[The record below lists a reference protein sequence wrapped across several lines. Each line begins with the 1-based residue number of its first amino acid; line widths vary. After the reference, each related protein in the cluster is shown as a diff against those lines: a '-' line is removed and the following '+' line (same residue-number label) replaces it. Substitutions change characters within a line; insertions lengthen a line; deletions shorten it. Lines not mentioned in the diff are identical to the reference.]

1 MIIGQHA
8 GKIDEK
14 SRIAFPRKFRL
25 ALNDRL
31 LITRGFERSLIIVS
45 EKSWQSLLQGTENK
59 PFTQSN
65 VRQIQRFLLGGAT
78 LLELDGKGR
87 FILPDYL
94 KQFAGI
100 MSDVIFL
107 GLANYVEL
115 WDKEKWEAYSETMNK
130 TIAYVAEN
138 LTEREKND
146 RVS

>member
-14 SRIAFPRKFRL
+14 SRIAFPRKFRSI
-25 ALNDRL
+25 LNDRL

-59 PFTQSN
+59 PFTQSS

-78 LLELDGKGR
+78 LLELDVKGR

-100 MSDVIFL
+100 TNDVIFL
-107 GLANYVEL
+107 GLASYVEL

-138 LTEREKND
+138 LTGGEK
-146 RVS
+146 